1 MENINMLKNALL
13 NTFMIKFF
21 PPLEKYTVKQSMG
34 IFASIFVGS
43 TMWLAHFVLEI
54 KAILEANLPLYF
66 AIFPYIGCIFGGIF
80 AFIMCNRVNFD
91 FSYLFLFGC
100 YIGNYILQIWIHNKI
115 FTIISI
121 FLAGLLSGSFYGFLH
136 VQLIP
141 AFSDSYYS
149 GRMNALSYCGV
160 ATLIII
166 DILLTQANLPI
177 WSSIYL
183 ASIYFIFFLI
193 YILSRSERII
203 FKQITLTPKEYIN
216 QPKIGFKI
224 LLNLLWGFFLT
235 TPAYVIMTYYILW
248 GREAEIF
255 HFILVFFISV
265 GIFSPFNGYLLDH
278 FGRKGVVLTG
288 FGILSFAFLFLP
300 FLNFENTWNCHL
312 LAIILGIGLTMAIT
326 TNTLVSMELAKTH
339 TTYRESATSYILMGV
354 GLNLGVIFVEILKP
368 LFSENFFVLPAAMS
382 IIFVIATIVIT
393 QLEESLPSLNE
404 RKWKSDLL
412 FLYLFTKTG
421 IPIASFGF
429 NDMQAKEYSQQTLMS
444 GALTAISKIIQYL
457 VHNKQPIKVI
467 KQENSLI
474 LIEEGIEYSVALVI
488 KKEYEIARI
497 LMQKFLTHFEI
508 LCQKEKIIASSQNF
522 IQIKNKCVIEELVKN
537 YFR

>member
-1 MENINMLKNALL
+1 
-13 NTFMIKFF
+13 MIKFF

-43 TMWLAHFVLEI
+43 AMWLAHFVLEI
-54 KAILEANLPLYF
+54 KAILDADLPLYF
-66 AIFPYIGCIFGGIF
+66 TILIYIGCILGGIF
-80 AFIMCNRVNFD
+80 AFIICNRVNFN

-100 YIGNYILQIWIHNKI
+100 YIGNYILQIWIHNVI
-115 FTIISI
+115 FTVISI
-121 FLAGLLSGSFYGFLH
+121 FFAGFLSGSFYGFLH

-149 GRMNALSYCGV
+149 GRMNASSYSGV

-166 DILLTQANLPI
+166 DIFLSQANLPI

-183 ASIYFIFFLI
+183 ASIYFIFLLI

-203 FKQITLTPKEYIN
+203 FNQIRLSPKEYLN

-235 TPAYVIMTYYILW
+235 TPTYVIMTYYILW

-300 FLNFENTWNCHL
+300 FLNFDNKWNCHL
-312 LAIILGIGLTMAIT
+312 LAIILGIGITMAIT
-326 TNTLVSMELAKTH
+326 TNTLVSMELSKIH
-339 TTYRESATSYILMGV
+339 TTYRESAITYMLMGV
-354 GLNLGVIFVEILKP
+354 GLSVGVIFVEILKP
-368 LFSENFFVLPAAMS
+368 LFSENFFVLPAALS
-382 IIFVIATIVIT
+382 IIFILATIVIT

-412 FLYLFTKTG
+412 FLYLFAKTG

-429 NDMQAKEYSQQTLMS
+429 NDMQAKEYNQQTLMS

-474 LIEEGIEYSVALVI
+474 LIEDGKEYSVALVI
-488 KKEYEIARI
+488 KKEYKIARVI
-497 LMQKFLTHFEI
+497 MQKFISHFEI
-508 LCQKEKIIASSQNF
+508 LCQQEKIITSSHNF
-522 IQIKNKCVIEELVKN
+522 VQIKNEYVIKELVKN
-537 YFR
+537 YFK